1 MNYLQHIS
9 QAMLKMGDSDMSGAE
24 AEFQVALAEAR
35 KVDPDGPREAEVLNY
50 LALFYGQQGR
60 QADADAASAK
70 AGMIF
75 KKFEDL

>member
-9 QAMLKMGDSDMSGAE
+9 QAMLRMGDSDLSGAE
-24 AEFQVALAEAR
+24 EEFQLALHEAR
-35 KVDPDGPREAEVLNY
+35 KVDAEGPRESEVLNY

-60 QADADAASAK
+60 QAEADAAQAK
-70 AGMIF
+70 AGLIF